1 MRVGP
6 SIAPRL
12 HGLARAEPGVRCR
25 RLIWRGREAFGRPW
39 RPPSLCRWPGQNGQ
53 GFMCKIGR
61 RESLAVRSPL
71 RCPLD
76 ACPALPPG
84 TVISRFASHPGHQ
97 RQWNLLCV
105 PKLPRVALRVR
116 PRVAGRHWRWAL
128 CSYAPCGATMSARA
142 RLIEHGASALVST
155 VGYAFALFPACC
167 RIKAAV
173 GLQTRPQR

>member
-1 MRVGP
+1 MAGQGGVWA
-6 SIAPRL
+6 SMASTL
-12 HGLARAEPGVRCR
+12 SLSLAR
-25 RLIWRGREAFGRPW
+25 RERV
-39 RPPSLCRWPGQNGQ
+39 

-105 PKLPRVALRVR
+105 PKLLRVALRVR